1 MLHYFGILLPFQ
13 QLSHQQQIRALRGSH
28 CTKCAVLS
36 PEELPPGRHYVISWL
51 DCDLSHIPEHLVHT
65 FLLTKSPKTT
75 MPHTNAL
82 CGFNASQVKVGGA
95 TIDPENFM
103 SSVAQEEFRVRQ
115 LAISILK
122 HVCHESVVQD
132 AAPAIVALTDSGPR
146 GGILQKPPT
155 KKQPRNWNMSYLMRL
170 MNQPMPMLVKDGK
183 PVLDKKTNEPMR
195 QKRRRRPTQNNT
207 GCKLNSIGNRIN
219 SDEVEQ
225 YSDSDSSGCEAF
237 LD

>member
-1 MLHYFGILLPFQ
+1 
-13 QLSHQQQIRALRGSH
+13 
-28 CTKCAVLS
+28 
-36 PEELPPGRHYVISWL
+36 
-51 DCDLSHIPEHLVHT
+51 
-65 FLLTKSPKTT
+65 
-75 MPHTNAL
+75 
-82 CGFNASQVKVGGA
+82 
-95 TIDPENFM
+95 M

-115 LAISILK
+115 LAISVLK
-122 HVCHESVVQD
+122 WVCDKSVVEEE
-132 AAPAIVALTDSGPR
+132 APAIVALTDSGPR

-155 KKQPRNWNMSYLMRL
+155 KNQPRNWNKSYLMRI

-195 QKRRRRPTQNNT
+195 QKRRRRPAQNNT
-207 GCKLNSIGNRIN
+207 GCKLNGKGNRFN